1 MPNRQAQL
9 QEDTHFRVLRLLHA
23 QPQLSQ
29 RQLANELGI
38 SLGAV
43 HYCLKALIAKG
54 QIKAQ
59 NFTNSASKL
68 HYAYLLTPAG
78 VREKAALTG
87 RFLQR
92 KLREYEALQAEID
105 TLRHEA
111 AQVQAPAQS
120 PEPGPPPA

>member
-1 MPNRQAQL
+1 MPSRQAQL
-9 QEDTHFRVLRLLHA
+9 QEDTYFRVLRLLHA

-29 RQLANELGI
+29 RQLADELGI

-59 NFTNSASKL
+59 NFTNSDNKL

-105 TLRHEA
+105 TLKREA
-111 AQVQAPAQS
+111 AQAPAQS
-120 PEPGPPPA
+120 PEPGAPPA